1 MSSVQWCPIY
11 LLSREKACVYRA
23 ITSTKHLPHCSG
35 VPQGKLIKRQR
46 IPRDELGRLWHWKD
60 LNFGIDVTFYGK
72 VFHIFNCDKFTAVSG
87 HMTPPSLSCDCHMIQ
102 DFMEGEGIELAAP
115 EPLPSDPYTQSRHLP
130 THSYHTPSTY
140 DKLSQF
146 LEMDRHVL
154 RFFCVW
160 DDRDC
165 MFGDM
170 RPYVRPRPFF
180 LTTPPSSAPYRS
192 SIITWWTIQLR
203 LERFMSRMMAEILSL
218 CCSAVRDCRKIAN
231 PYLVSPTPHKYIAV
245 FTDCACVCV
254 CVCVCVC
261 SQFPGRGD
269 GGLGG

>member
-1 MSSVQWCPIY
+1 
-11 LLSREKACVYRA
+11 
-23 ITSTKHLPHCSG
+23 
-35 VPQGKLIKRQR
+35 
-46 IPRDELGRLWHWKD
+46 
-60 LNFGIDVTFYGK
+60 
-72 VFHIFNCDKFTAVSG
+72 
-87 HMTPPSLSCDCHMIQ
+87 MIQ

-130 THSYHTPSTY
+130 THSYLTPSTY

-170 RPYVRPRPFF
+170 RPYVRLRPFF

-203 LERFMSRMMAEILSL
+203 LERFMSRMTAEILSL

-245 FTDCACVCV
+245 FTHCACVCAANFPAGV
-254 CVCVCVC
+254 MEVSEDEVKEWLSPKDLGIGQTINILGRKFLLLVPTIDTRLRHAVLTCVAYSVKV
-261 SQFPGRGD
+261 
-269 GGLGG
+269 